1 VSVRRPRP
9 ILLLGL
15 AFLGFV
21 GLGLPDGLLGVAWP
35 SIRSHF
41 GLPLDA
47 LGALLVAW
55 TAGYVASSFGSGR
68 LLARLGVGGLLAASG
83 LATTLSLAGF
93 AVTPSWWGMVA
104 LGHLAGL
111 GAGAIDA
118 GLNTHVATHHG
129 PRLLN
134 WLHACYGVGAAA
146 GPALMTA
153 VLMAERSWQSG
164 YALVAAGQALLTV
177 GYLGTRRHWNDAP
190 GSGAAATTRAT
201 SRATLRLPAT
211 WWGCA
216 AFFVY
221 VGLEASAGAWLFSLL
236 VEARGLPM
244 ARAGSTVSVYW
255 GCLMAGRLLFGMA
268 VGLAPVRWMLR
279 GSIALL
285 ALAAALLALRLGPVA
300 TLAAVALLGLV
311 AGPVFPSLIAT
322 TPARVGEAHVANA
335 IGFQVAA
342 AALGQSLL
350 PALAGI
356 LAERAGLEILGP
368 LLLGAG
374 LALFLIHEALPGQRA
389 SLG

>member
-1 VSVRRPRP
+1 VSVRRPRAS
-9 ILLLGL
+9 LLLGL
-15 AFLGFV
+15 AVLGFV

-55 TAGYVASSFGSGR
+55 TAGYVVSSFSSGR

-83 LATTLSLAGF
+83 LATALSLLGF
-93 AVTPSWWGMVA
+93 ALTPSWWGMVA

-153 VLMAERSWQSG
+153 VLMAQRPWQTG
-164 YALVAAGQALLTV
+164 YALVAAGQALLTA
-177 GYLGTRRHWNDAP
+177 GYLATRRHWNDAP
-190 GSGAAATTRAT
+190 GAAAATRTA
-201 SRATLRLPAT
+201 SRATLRLPAA

-236 VEARGLPM
+236 VEARGIPV
-244 ARAGSTVSVYW
+244 ARAGSTLSVYW

-279 GSIALL
+279 GSIGLL
-285 ALAAALLALRLGPVA
+285 TLAAALLALRLGPVA
-300 TLAAVALLGLV
+300 TFTAVALLGLA

-322 TPARVGEAHVANA
+322 TPARVGEAHAANA

-350 PALAGI
+350 PALAGV
-356 LAERAGLEILGP
+356 LAERAGLEVLGP
-368 LLLGAG
+368 LLLAAG
-374 LALFLIHEALPGQRA
+374 LALLLIHEALPGP
-389 SLG
+389 